1 MDKYM
6 EDILSRYNYD
16 SFVPEKFEPWM
27 NFDASPKTGTVGLDF
42 SLWHLDQTPARLGE
56 VWPQHDYTI
65 VEFGS
70 FT

>member
-1 MDKYM
+1 MD
-6 EDILSRYNYD
+6 DLLTRYNYD

-42 SLWHLDQTPARLGE
+42 PLWHLDQTPTRLGK
-56 VWPQHDYTI
+56 VWSRHDYTI